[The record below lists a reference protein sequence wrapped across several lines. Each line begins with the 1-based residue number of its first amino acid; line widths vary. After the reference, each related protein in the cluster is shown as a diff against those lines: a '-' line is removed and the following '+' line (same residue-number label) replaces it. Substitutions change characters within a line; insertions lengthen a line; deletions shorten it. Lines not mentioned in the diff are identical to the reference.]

1 MKKIMFSLLLAVMTV
16 SAAAQSIVGQWS
28 LEHKD
33 RNGIVMVGS
42 YMFNSNGV
50 VVTKVE
56 MKVDNENFMYYAYL
70 TIPGKYTFQ
79 NNQLSCEFDRD
90 KIYIES
96 NKFEP
101 VAEVTPEK
109 KREFQQAMAE
119 YDEQFK
125 GLLNQQITPFLG
137 IVSNGAATLS
147 DSTLTIKTSVLK
159 NVSHADNLAVYKD
172 PQQEIVKK
180 YGKVFGPAINS
191 GTPKV
196 GMTMEMLQLMPR
208 RYWSEE
214 SNNGVVTNYKYIPS
228 TKRSVSYIIT
238 VSNKTKKV
246 TKVTPRKLTSL

>member
-28 LEHKD
+28 YEHKD
-33 RNGIVMVGS
+33 RNGLVMVAN

-79 NNQLSCEFDRD
+79 NNQLSCEFNRD

-101 VAEVTPEK
+101 VAEMTPEK

-196 GMTMEMLQLMPR
+196 GMTMEMLQLMDKR
-208 RYWSEE
+208 WSKNG
-214 SNNGVVTNYKYIPS
+214 SNGVTESYDLYPRNRKGSVIYTVTIS
-228 TKRSVSYIIT
+228 L
-238 VSNKTKKV
+238 KTKKV
-246 TKVTPRKLTSL
+246 TKVTSRKLISI